1 MCGVGWRESWLVDW
15 MLFSQ
20 RKNLFLIVLS
30 LAPFLRIS
38 RRLVK
43 ERKFARV
50 PLANQDRQSEVWR
63 KAQSYERIKNEKN
76 KSRVCRWM
84 RWKGTHQNNGTENE
98 VEDKYAFQGSFA
110 FTLSLLIA
118 GWLWLITIWP
128 HSEICLSYWIC
139 IGFALVLFLKF
150 AAVQLA
156 VSCRYFIP
164 TYSITALGWH
174 FRPSVF
180 EHFGIDNRTQLPYF
194 LLGVKLT

>member
-1 MCGVGWRESWLVDW
+1 
-15 MLFSQ
+15 
-20 RKNLFLIVLS
+20 
-30 LAPFLRIS
+30 
-38 RRLVK
+38 
-43 ERKFARV
+43 
-50 PLANQDRQSEVWR
+50 
-63 KAQSYERIKNEKN
+63 
-76 KSRVCRWM
+76 M

-194 LLGVKLT
+194 LLGSNWPNILSLNFPIRNSSNTHSAPRIDFLFLKKIKWSKKIN